1 MKDQEKTMDY
11 VGCTDCGKQF
21 EAAQMTTFQKYEVF
35 SYDSLCCGSLHRYW
49 EEVIPGKKRKSSLSD
64 KLPDMKVLCP
74 SCADRSRYETKQKGR
89 TRRILGII
97 LLVGLIIF
105 AYLFW

>member
-1 MKDQEKTMDY
+1 MDY
-11 VGCTDCGKQF
+11 VKCINCGKQF
-21 EAAQMTTFQKYEVF
+21 KVAQMTTFQKYEVF
-35 SYDSLCCGSLHRYW
+35 SYDSLCGGSLHNYW

-74 SCADRSRYETKQKGR
+74 SCADRFRYVSEKKGR
-89 TRRILGII
+89 TRNILGVI

-105 AYLFW
+105 AYLLW